1 MKVGI
6 VGYGFVGKAL
16 ENGIDNSVSIL
27 NIDPKL
33 KTSIKDLVPFQPDI
47 VFICV
52 PTPLCEELSLDASI
66 VHLVIDEIL
75 EHNIDSLI
83 VLKSTILPNHL
94 GKISKKVK
102 KFIYNPEFL
111 REKHANDD
119 FINSNLIV
127 FGGEQR
133 NIDEI
138 KDFYFKKTKCT
149 CKSYVETD
157 LITASLIKYT
167 INSFLATKVS
177 FFNELKNIF
186 VKADANDSWE
196 NFITYVQKDLRL
208 GNSHM
213 SVPGHDGKEGFG
225 GACLPKDS
233 IALLNFFKENNL
245 DFRVLK
251 SAIDVNNIIR
261 DKYNDDPREKEQK
274 INFKKNI
281 T

>member
-16 ENGIDNSVSIL
+16 KNGIDNSVSVL

-33 KTSIKDLVPFQPDI
+33 NTSIKDLIPFKPNI

-52 PTPLCEELSLDASI
+52 PTPLCGDLSLDASI
-66 VHLVIDEIL
+66 VHSVVDEIL
-75 EHNIDSLI
+75 DHKIDSLI

-94 GKISKKVK
+94 EKISQRLKR
-102 KFIYNPEFL
+102 FIYNPEFL
-111 REKHANDD
+111 REKHANED
-119 FINSNLIV
+119 FLNSNLIV
-127 FGGEQR
+127 FGGDQE

-138 KDFYFKKTKCT
+138 KDFYIKQTKCS

-157 LITASLIKYT
+157 LVTASLIKYT
-167 INSFLATKVS
+167 INSYLATKVS
-177 FFNELKNIF
+177 FFNELKKIF
-186 VKADANDSWE
+186 IRANANDSWE
-196 NFITYVQKDLRL
+196 NFISYLQKDSRL

-233 IALLNFFKENNL
+233 IALLNFYKEYDL
-245 DFRVLK
+245 DFKVLK

-261 DKYNDDPREKEQK
+261 DKYNDDPREREQR
-274 INFKKNI
+274 INFKKSI

>member
-16 ENGIDNSVSIL
+16 ENGINDSVSTL

-33 KTSIKDLVPFQPDI
+33 NTSIKDLVPFQPNI
-47 VFICV
+47 IFICV
-52 PTPLCEELSLDASI
+52 PTPLCEDLSLDASI
-66 VHLVIDEIL
+66 VHSVVDEIL
-75 EHNIDSLI
+75 EYNIDCLI

-94 GKISKKVK
+94 QELSQRVK
-102 KFIYNPEFL
+102 RFIYNPEFL
-111 REKHANDD
+111 REKHANED

-127 FGGEQR
+127 FGGEQK

-138 KDFYFKKTKCT
+138 KDFYIKKTKCT
-149 CKSYVETD
+149 YKSYVETD
-157 LITASLIKYT
+157 LITASLIKYS
-167 INSFLATKVS
+167 INSYLSTKVS
-177 FFNELKNIF
+177 FFNELKSIF
-186 VKADANDSWE
+186 VKAGANDSWD
-196 NFITYVQKDLRL
+196 NFIRYLQRDSRL

-233 IALLNFFKENNL
+233 LALLNFYKDNNL
-245 DFRVLK
+245 DFKVLK
-251 SAIDVNNIIR
+251 SAVDVNNVIR
-261 DKYNDDPREKEQK
+261 DKYNDDPREREQR
-274 INFKKNI
+274 INFKKSI

>member
-52 PTPLCEELSLDASI
+52 PTPLSEELSLDASI